1 MRYGTTFR
9 TYNCRDV
16 VGEYDAFVSL
26 KRDLEELG
34 QLEFYRTI
42 TQPLAQA
49 VWDMQMNG
57 MPVDEGRKQAKE
69 AAKQAK
75 LVEMY
80 EKLKPYGQIIDEE
93 TFNPNS
99 NPQVGKM
106 LKEFGFHTGR
116 LTDKGA
122 LKADKEEIITALLA
136 TAGSQA
142 EGLFGDIITYREE
155 TKDLG
160 TFLRPI
166 VAWPDGRVRS
176 SFLVTTRT
184 GRLHSRKWT
193 TPWGIGPEF
202 QNLPEDMRDIY
213 CTPPGWEFV
222 TADAMQLELV
232 IIANE
237 ANVRAWLEAI
247 ERGDSI
253 HIINMMNVMKVS
265 REEAVHAK
273 AVKDRRYITIKKFVF
288 ADNYWADL
296 ITIQRQLLIESRLL
310 IPMPELQKIMAAYR
324 GFITEIED
332 WRNSVYPVALATR
345 CIRNRF
351 GRLRTLFEP
360 EDKIR
365 GISVNHPIQSTGA
378 DFINIGFIKL
388 HRAGLQLV
396 NQVHD
401 EVVTICRTE
410 DRTRTREAI
419 LEAFN
424 HKIPINGKEV
434 SVKMDVK
441 HGRCWGEM
449 EAF

>member
-1 MRYGTTFR
+1 MNYGATFR

-16 VGEYDAFVSL
+16 VGESDCFVSL
-26 KRDLEELG
+26 KKDLEELG
-34 QLEFYRTI
+34 QWEFYDAVTR
-42 TQPLAQA
+42 PLAQA
-49 VWDMQMNG
+49 VFRMQMNG
-57 MPVDEGRKQAKE
+57 MPVDRGRKDALEAK
-69 AAKQAK
+69 KQES
-75 LVEMY
+75 LRGLY
-80 EKLKPYGQIIDEE
+80 EKLKPYGQIIGE
-93 TFNPNS
+93 TDFNPNS

-106 LKEFGFHTGR
+106 LKEFGFHSGR

-122 LKADKEEIITALLA
+122 LKADKEEIISALLA
-136 TAGSQA
+136 TAGTEAQ
-142 EGLFGDIITYREE
+142 GLFSDIITYREE

-166 VAWPDGRVRS
+166 VMWPDERVRS

-184 GRLHSRKWT
+184 GRLHSRKWE

-202 QNLPEDMRDIY
+202 QNLPEDMRSIY

-237 ANVRAWLEAI
+237 AGVRAWLDAI
-247 ERGDSI
+247 ARGDSI

-265 REEAVHAK
+265 KEEALHAK
-273 AVKDRRYITIKKFVF
+273 ATKDRRYITIKKFVF

-296 ITIQRQLLIESRLL
+296 PTIQRQLLIESRLL
-310 IPMPELQKIMAAYR
+310 IPMPELQQIMAAYR
-324 GFITEIED
+324 GFITEIES
-332 WRNSVYPVALATR
+332 WRNTVYPAALTAR
-345 CIRNRF
+345 SIKNRF

-378 DFINIGFIKL
+378 DFINIGFIRL
-388 HRAGLQLV
+388 DRRNVEIV

-410 DRTRTREAI
+410 DCQRNREAI
-419 LEAFN
+419 LETFD

>member
-1 MRYGTTFR
+1 MKYGITFR

-16 VGEYDAFVSL
+16 VGENDAFVSVR
-26 KRDLEELG
+26 RDLEELG
-34 QLEFYRTI
+34 QLQFYQTI
-42 TQPLAQA
+42 TQPLAGA
-49 VWDMQMNG
+49 VFRMQMNG
-57 MPVDEGRKQAKE
+57 MPVDEGRKRAKE
-69 AAKQAK
+69 ESKESK
-75 LVEMY
+75 LKELY
-80 EKLKPYGQIIDEE
+80 EKLKPYGQIIGEE

-106 LKEFGFHTGR
+106 LKEFGFHSGR
-116 LTDKGA
+116 ETDKGA
-122 LKADKEEIITALLA
+122 LKADKEEIISALLA
-136 TAGSQA
+136 TAGTDA
-142 EGLFGDIITYREE
+142 ERLFSEIIEYREE
-155 TKDLG
+155 SKDLG

-166 VAWPDGRVRS
+166 VPWCDGRVRS

-184 GRLHSRKWT
+184 GRLHSRKWK

-237 ANVRAWLEAI
+237 ANVQVWLDAI
-247 ERGDSI
+247 ARGDSI

-265 REEAVHAK
+265 KEEALHAK

-296 ITIQRQLLIESRLL
+296 PTIQRQLLIESRIL
-310 IPMPELQKIMAAYR
+310 IPMPELQRIMATYR
-324 GFITEIED
+324 GFITEIES
-332 WRNSVYPVALATR
+332 WRNTVYPLTLTSR
-345 CIRNRF
+345 SIQNRF

-365 GISVNHPIQSTGA
+365 GISVNHRIQSTGA
-378 DFINIGFIKL
+378 DFINIGFINL
-388 HRAGLQLV
+388 DRAGVEIV

-401 EVVTICRTE
+401 EVVTICRVE
-410 DRTRTREAI
+410 DRNRNREAI
-419 LEAFN
+419 LEAFS
-424 HKIPINGKEV
+424 HKIPIDGKEV
-434 SVKMDVK
+434 EVKMDVK